1 MDIEK
6 GQALLQHTCKNCD
19 TTFVDGDFCPECG
32 EWPDESGSE
41 EFALDNEP
49 ETRTISFAT
58 ITCSSCGTDN
68 PSTNRHCEECGA
80 RLHQGALPVA
90 PQPMIK
96 TSAGV
101 RAVAIIGTVI
111 ILVTLGSVIF
121 NRIFVGDGSAATD
134 ATLTSSETTQ
144 VIAQAPLVAVPV
156 IDWEC
161 SSELGAQFACAN
173 LFDGDPETSWNDDS
187 SRGEGATIT
196 ATFDG
201 AYSLESIILTNLA
214 EDARFER
221 NYRIQGVDIVSDN
234 SPIAAPAIIPDS
246 MGPQVINYLTLRT
259 TTITISVTTIYA
271 SAESEGEPAFD
282 ELALQ
287 EIEFFGRAVTP

>member
-1 MDIEK
+1 M
-6 GQALLQHTCKNCD
+6 LQHTCKNCD
-19 TTFVDGDFCPECG
+19 ITFIDGDFCPECG
-32 EWPDESGSE
+32 EWLDEPGSE

-49 ETRTISFAT
+49 EAQMIPFAI
-58 ITCSSCGTDN
+58 ITCPSCGTDN
-68 PSTNRHCEECGA
+68 PSANRHCEECGA
-80 RLHQGALPVA
+80 RLHRGALPVA

-101 RAVAIIGTVI
+101 RAVVIIGTVI
-111 ILVTLGSVIF
+111 ILVILGSVIF
-121 NRIFVGDGSAATD
+121 NRIFGGDGSSATD
-134 ATLTSSETTQ
+134 TTLTANETTQ
-144 VIAQAPLVAVPV
+144 VVAQAPLIAVPV

-161 SSELGAQFACAN
+161 SSELTVQFACAN
-173 LFDGDPETSWNDDS
+173 LFDSDPETSWNDDS

-214 EDARFER
+214 EDARFAR
-221 NYRIQGVDIVSDN
+221 NYRIQGVDIVSDDN
-234 SPIAAPAIIPDS
+234 PVTAPAILPDS

-271 SAESEGEPAFD
+271 STEFEGEPAFD